1 MSKKRISYLISLG
14 VSIALALLIG
24 ALVLALSGYSPLRA
38 YGEMLRGALGSMRH
52 IGDTLEYAMVL
63 CICALACIVGAKA
76 GIFNVGGEGQLLLGA
91 IVAAQIGVRMA
102 GQSAWLAIPCAMLGA
117 MGMGAA
123 YAFLPGILKVKLKV
137 SEVITTIMLN
147 TVAVYVCQYLAKGP
161 WKNPNNNIVAGTG
174 NLPRAFWLSKLTP
187 GSNLSTA
194 IFISAALA
202 FFVWYV
208 LKKTA
213 AGYEIKLTGQ
223 NPRFAFFSG
232 MPTDRIV
239 LISMLVS
246 GAMCGLVGMLRVYGA
261 EHIFKSSVSNEYYF
275 EGLMVAMIAR
285 YEPVTAIFMSL
296 LFAVLKIGAAG
307 MELNARV
314 PNQIYLI
321 IQTLVIFFMAAEG
334 GVRSALA
341 ERLEARRR
349 RREAESHA

>member
-1 MSKKRISYLISLG
+1 MAINFNGRSVLACEVSIIENQHRVTCGACGFITFFSVAFDVIQADESLHISLW
-14 VSIALALLIG
+14 V
-24 ALVLALSGYSPLRA
+24 
-38 YGEMLRGALGSMRH
+38 
-52 IGDTLEYAMVL
+52 
-63 CICALACIVGAKA
+63 
-76 GIFNVGGEGQLLLGA
+76 F
-91 IVAAQIGVRMA
+91 
-102 GQSAWLAIPCAMLGA
+102 
-117 MGMGAA
+117 
-123 YAFLPGILKVKLKV
+123 
-137 SEVITTIMLN
+137 
-147 TVAVYVCQYLAKGP
+147 
-161 WKNPNNNIVAGTG
+161 
-174 NLPRAFWLSKLTP
+174 
-187 GSNLSTA
+187 STA

>member
-1 MSKKRISYLISLG
+1 MKRKNISYLISLS
-14 VSIALALLIG
+14 VSIVLALAIG
-24 ALVLALSGYSPLRA
+24 ALVLALTGYSPARA
-38 YGEMLRGALGSMRH
+38 YGEMLRGAFSNARH

-91 IVAAQIGVRMA
+91 IVAAQIGVVLK
-102 GQSAWLAIPCAMLGA
+102 GHSAWLAIPCAILGA
-117 MGMGAA
+117 MAMGAA
-123 YAFLPGILKVKLKV
+123 YAFIPGILKVKLKV

-147 TVAVYVCQYLAKGP
+147 TVAVYICQYLAKGP

-174 NLPRAFWLSKLTP
+174 NLP
-187 GSNLSTA
+187 
-194 IFISAALA
+194 SAAVA

-213 AGYEIKLTGQ
+213 AGYEIRLTGQ
-223 NPRFAFFSG
+223 NPRFAFFAG
-232 MPTDRIV
+232 MKTDRIV
-239 LISMLVS
+239 LLSMLVS

-261 EHIFKSSVSNEYYF
+261 EHIFKSSVSNDYYF

-285 YEPVTAIFMSL
+285 YEPVTAIAMSL

-307 MELNARV
+307 MELNAKV

>member
-1 MSKKRISYLISLG
+1 MSKKRISYIISLS
-14 VSIALALLIG
+14 VSILLALLIG

-102 GQSAWLAIPCAMLGA
+102 GQSPWIAIPCAMLGA

-147 TVAVYVCQYLAKGP
+147 TVAVYICQYLAKGP

-174 NLPRAFWLSKLTP
+174 NLPRAFWLGKLTP

-194 IFISAALA
+194 IFISAVVA

-349 RREAESHA
+349 RREAQANA